1 MDELISKVNNKDAEA
16 YKQLYERYY
25 AALCSYVSQLLD
37 AKVEVEDLVQ
47 EVFVAI
53 YEGNH
58 YFADVR
64 ELTNYLY
71 KACYNNCLA
80 YVRENKIHNDIL
92 SKLAEKMNEE
102 DNDEALYAMTIREE
116 LIRQLYDYINELP
129 QEQRRIILLRIE
141 GHEWGEIAE
150 QLGISINTVKTQRAR
165 SFKYLRER
173 MKDSEFL
180 VLLFFF

>member
-37 AKVEVEDLVQ
+37 VKEEVEDLVQ

-58 YFADVR
+58 HFGDVR

-71 KACYNNCLA
+71 KACYNNCLS
-80 YVRENKIHNDIL
+80 YVRENRLHNDIL
-92 SKLAEKMNEE
+92 SKLAERIDEE
-102 DNDEALYAMTIREE
+102 ENNDALYAITIREE
-116 LIRQLYDYINELP
+116 LIRQLYEYINELP
-129 QEQRRIILLRIE
+129 QQQRRIILLRIE
-141 GHEWGEIAE
+141 GHEWVEIAE
-150 QLGISINTVKTQRAR
+150 LLGISINTVKTQRTR
-165 SFKYLRER
+165 SFKHLRER
-173 MKDSEFL
+173 MKDSEFV